1 MTNRETSSDRMVTSL
16 FPDRTSAERAYD
28 DISARGYAGTTSTS

>member
-1 MTNRETSSDRMVTSL
+1 MVTSL